1 MLQNED
7 LKKESSTISSST
19 IIMDNWA
26 FVLREI
32 LLWLK
37 QTGARMSI
45 CYLCFHIGNKLL
57 HIGNKLPRFFWK
69 KFVFEI
75 SHGHHDLFGHDL
87 MVKHH
92 PQELVKD
99 I

>member
-1 MLQNED
+1 MIETNWCSYVYLLSMFPHREQTAPHREQTAPSL
-7 LKKESSTISSST
+7 LKK
-19 IIMDNWA
+19 II
-26 FVLREI
+26 
-32 LLWLK
+32 
-37 QTGARMSI
+37 
-45 CYLCFHIGNKLL
+45 
-57 HIGNKLPRFFWK
+57 
-69 KFVFEI
+69 FEI